1 MGLAIKVI
9 FLCVIGA
16 TQASLGGPYILW
28 GLDKLRDMEVS
39 AIRGVDDKT
48 LKDIYGGAN
57 YVIIFL
63 QNSTARPTQDLYPR
77 FMEVIANT
85 SWIYL
90 AQNWIFS
97 DSMEY
102 NPNTEVNHLVGP
114 PSQCDSELATLFR
127 NAEQTYGEGKVLG
140 ILASNVEDSHEIR
153 KREAAE
159 PITSTV
165 SPNPTEEPMEEGFV
179 YYLKDKA
186 LMYTTSAPIL
196 TLSDNNTNDG
206 EPTVYNLKS
215 HGALMVDDR
224 VEYIR
229 LMIQF
234 KTEEGSKLFL
244 RFKFMVGSGYW
255 YLTEVEVE
263 DYNRTPP
270 RTTLPIRGEP
280 PSAPMKFSWRCSQD
294 LVFRSNTSSLVM
306 ANVQIQPYL
315 IEGKGFSDAYD
326 CVGFMTAPIWS
337 GLFVSFMVLFA
348 MAIAINCILE
358 IKPPNRFESNRN
370 KQLTFT
376 IQE

>member
-1 MGLAIKVI
+1 MGSLAIKLILV
-9 FLCVIGA
+9 CAIGA

-28 GLDKLRDMEVS
+28 GLDRLRDMEVS
-39 AIRGVDDKT
+39 ALRGISDKA

-77 FMEVIANT
+77 FMEVINNT

-90 AQNWIFS
+90 PQNWIFS

-114 PSQCDSELATLFR
+114 PSQCDSELATLFH
-127 NAEQTYGEGKVLG
+127 NAELTYGEGKVLG
-140 ILASNVEDSHEIR
+140 ILASNIEDTHEIR
-153 KREAAE
+153 KREATDATTT
-159 PITSTV
+159 PL
-165 SPNPTEEPMEEGFV
+165 PNPTDEPMEEGFV

-186 LMYTTSAPIL
+186 IMYTTSAPV
-196 TLSDNNTNDG
+196 LSFENTTNDDG
-206 EPTVYNLKS
+206 ITTVELKS
-215 HGALMVDDR
+215 HGQLMVDER
-224 VEYIR
+224 EQYIR

-244 RFKFMVGSGYW
+244 RFKFPIRSGYW
-255 YLTEVEVE
+255 YLTEVEIE
-263 DYNRTPP
+263 DYNRNPP
-270 RTTLPIRGEP
+270 RSTLQIQGEP
-280 PSAPMKFSWRCSQD
+280 PSAPMKFSWHCAQG
-294 LVFRSNTSSLVM
+294 LVFRSNSSSLTLD
-306 ANVQIQPYL
+306 NVQIQPYL
-315 IEGKGFSDAYD
+315 NGRNVFSDAYD

-337 GLFVSFMVLFA
+337 GIGVSFLVLFGV
-348 MAIAINCILE
+348 AIAINAILE

-376 IQE
+376 VQE